1 VFFVPIPESWDPAE
15 HGWRPAETKI
25 EPLDA
30 QDATVYLLRFAPPL
44 RFPASLALFR
54 NPASG
59 QRVAWYGP
67 LATESAEQIVQ
78 GPALATIGISPDDW
92 GPEDRQPEVSRHG

>member
-1 VFFVPIPESWDPAE
+1 MFMVPIPESWDPSP
-15 HGWRPAETKI
+15 HGWHPAETTI
-25 EPLDA
+25 EPLDG
-30 QDATVYLLRFAPPL
+30 QDDSVYLLRFAPPL
-44 RFPASLALFR
+44 LLPAALAIFR

-92 GPEDRQPEVSRHG
+92 GPEDRQPTVTSK